1 MAPSQRQAGNR
12 GDDTVTK
19 KQAYVEKANEVTNET
34 LQSTRRM
41 VALVEESKA
50 VGIDTIDNLVR
61 QGEQL
66 DRIDEGLD
74 EIAVN
79 VKKSERNITEMNKCC
94 GLFTL
99 PWKRWKKF
107 ESGDAY
113 KDAFDD
119 KRVAKREKAAAKE
132 AEKSAAAFQNG
143 KPTAAASGRYVDRIM
158 DDDREDEMEENMKA
172 TSDAINMLKDMAI
185 DMGTTIDKQN
195 VQIEGIMRKGEANE
209 IGMARNQHRM
219 DRMLKEM

>member
-1 MAPSQRQAGNR
+1 MPPSQRQAGSR
-12 GDDTVTK
+12 GDDMVTK
-19 KQAYVEKANEVTNET
+19 KQAYIEEANKVTDRT
-34 LQSTRRM
+34 LQSTQRM

-50 VGIDTIDNLVR
+50 VGIDTIDNLVQ

-66 DRIDEGLD
+66 DNIDDGLD
-74 EIAVN
+74 EIAVG
-79 VKKSERNITEMNKCC
+79 VKKSENNITEMNKCC

-119 KRVAKREKAAAKE
+119 KRVAKREKKAAKE
-132 AEKSAAAFQNG
+132 AEKSAVGFHNGAPPAA
-143 KPTAAASGRYVDRIM
+143 TSGRYVERIM
-158 DDDREDEMEENMKA
+158 DDDREDEMEENFKTMGKGI
-172 TSDAINMLKDMAI
+172 DMLKDMAM

>member
-1 MAPSQRQAGNR
+1 MAPSQRQAGSR
-12 GDDTVTK
+12 DDDMVTR
-19 KQAYVEKANEVTNET
+19 KQAYIEEANKVTDKT

-50 VGIDTIDNLVR
+50 VGIDTIDNLVQ

-66 DRIDEGLD
+66 DRIDDGLD
-74 EIAVN
+74 EIAVG
-79 VKKSERNITEMNKCC
+79 VKKAEHNITEMNKCC

-113 KDAFDD
+113 KDAYDD

-132 AEKSAAAFQNG
+132 AEKSAVGFQKG
-143 KPTAAASGRYVDRIM
+143 APAAAGSGRYVERIM
-158 DDDREDEMEENMKA
+158 DDDREDEMDENMKHLVHA
-172 TSDAINMLKDMAI
+172 TGMLKDMAL

-209 IGMARNQHRM
+209 IGLARNQHRM